1 MKKDVSEH
9 NLAPLAELEQAL
21 EQQGYG
27 TVSLSLQVH
36 KGKIVSL
43 MGHQFQH
50 VRFRE
55 GENAKA
61 VAQVIGEIKATSQDK
76 RSGTFTFSIT
86 FDEGTIK
93 EIDIQRNL
101 TRRYSLSEK

>member
-1 MKKDVSEH
+1 MKKDLSEH
-9 NLAPLAELEQAL
+9 NIAPLAELEHAL

-36 KGKIVSL
+36 TGKIVSL

-50 VRFRE
+50 VRYRE

-61 VAQVIGEIKATSQDK
+61 VALVIGEIKQAAQDK

-86 FDEGTIK
+86 FNEGAIK
-93 EIDIQRNL
+93 SVDIQRNITKRYAL
-101 TRRYSLSEK
+101 TEK

>member
-1 MKKDVSEH
+1 MKKDLSDH
-9 NLAPLAELEQAL
+9 NIAPFAELEQAL
-21 EQQGYG
+21 ERQGYG
-27 TVSLSLQVH
+27 TVSLSMQVH

-50 VRFRE
+50 VRYRE

-61 VAQVIGEIKATSQDK
+61 VAQVIGEIKQTSQDK

-86 FDEGTIK
+86 FNEGDIK
-93 EIDIQRNL
+93 EVDIQRNL
-101 TRRYSLSEK
+101 TRRYALSEK